1 MSYVIS
7 DQHIENYR
15 HYLILEERSEG
26 TVRKYLR
33 DLRTFLGA
41 LPGDK
46 AISKETVIA
55 YKERLAKKY
64 AVSTANAM
72 LAAINGLFAFLG
84 WHDCRVKPL
93 KQQRRVFRDQ
103 ARELTKAE
111 YLRLLDAAGAKEN
124 RRLFYLMQT
133 LCATGIRISELC
145 FITVE
150 AARTGRA
157 EVTCKGKTRPVLLP
171 KKLCR
176 ALLGYCREKRIA
188 FGPIFVTRTGQPV
201 NRSNVW
207 AEMKRLCESA
217 GVDPQKVFP
226 QNFRHLFAV
235 TFYNLEKDIAKLADL
250 LGHASIETTRIYIM
264 VSGEEH
270 IRQVERLGLVV

>member
-1 MSYVIS
+1 MSHILLGK
-7 DQHIENYR
+7 HIENYR
-15 HYLILEERSEG
+15 HYLVLEERSEG
-26 TVRKYLR
+26 TIRKYLR
-33 DLRTFLGA
+33 DLRVFSAWLGKQ
-41 LPGDK
+41 K
-46 AISKETVIA
+46 AVSKEAVIA
-55 YKERLAKKY
+55 YKESLAKKY

-111 YLRLLDAAGAKEN
+111 YLRLLDAAGAKKN

-201 NRSNVW
+201 NRSNIW
-207 AEMKRLCESA
+207 AEMKKLCADA
-217 GVDPQKVFP
+217 GVDANKVFP
-226 QNFRHLFAV
+226 HNFRHLFAV

>member
-1 MSYVIS
+1 MTHILS
-7 DQHIENYR
+7 DKHIEKF
-15 HYLILEERSEG
+15 HHHLILEERSEG
-26 TVRKYLR
+26 TIRKYLR
-33 DLRTFLGA
+33 DLRTFRGV

-46 AISKETVIA
+46 SVSKETVIS
-55 YKERLAKKY
+55 YKEALAKKY

-72 LAAINGLFAFLG
+72 LAAVNGLFAFLG
-84 WHDCRVKPL
+84 WYDCRVKPF
-93 KQQRRVFRDQ
+93 KQQRRVFRDK

-111 YLRLLDAAGAKEN
+111 YLRLLDAARAKEN

-133 LCATGIRISELC
+133 LCATGIRISELR
-145 FITVE
+145 FITVD

-171 KKLCR
+171 KKLCKE
-176 ALLGYCREKRIA
+176 LLRFCRQCGIT
-188 FGPIFVTRTGQPV
+188 FGPIFITRTGQPV

-207 AEMKRLCESA
+207 AEMKKLCAHA
-217 GVDPQKVFP
+217 GVDAQKVFP
-226 QNFRHLFAV
+226 HNFRHLFAV
-235 TFYNLEKDIAKLADL
+235 TFYRLEKDIAKLADL

>member
-7 DQHIENYR
+7 DKHIEDYR
-15 HYLILEERSEG
+15 HYLVLEERSAG

-41 LPGDK
+41 LASDR
-46 AISKETVIA
+46 AVTKETVIA
-55 YKERLAKKY
+55 YKESLAKKY
-64 AVSTANAM
+64 AVSTVNAM

-84 WHDCRVKPL
+84 WYDCRVKPL

-111 YLRLLDAAGAKEN
+111 YMRLLDAAGAKEN

-171 KKLCR
+171 KKLCKE
-176 ALLGYCREKRIA
+176 LLGYCRKNRIA

-207 AEMKRLCESA
+207 AEMKRLCKSA
-217 GVDPQKVFP
+217 GVDPGKVFP
-226 QNFRHLFAV
+226 HNFRHLFAV